1 VRKSVNWKIVVVI
14 FAVAV
19 PVGAIG
25 FGLMELEKTRTKEE
39 IDGLISKPL
48 DDLLPSRDDMAD
60 EWLIGSS
67 SDVTLNVSGL
77 TEGSIV
83 SYYKQIGSTHSQK
96 KEYLYFTTFFV
107 YRFSD
112 ADSASMCFDKEVNK
126 IKSDGSYKEVA
137 ISGVFAVIYDYG
149 TTEEGLSWGHKSNI
163 VFSVY
168 VYNNAVFEA
177 EGELIVFTNLLKSK
191 IT

>member
-1 VRKSVNWKIVVVI
+1 MNYKIVVAI

-19 PVGAIG
+19 AVGVIG
-25 FGLMELEKTRTKEE
+25 FVLMELEKTRTEEE
-39 IDGLISKPL
+39 IDGSISKPL
-48 DDLLPSRDDMAD
+48 DNLLPSRDDMAD

-67 SDVTLNVSGL
+67 SDVTLNVSGF

-83 SYYKQIGSTHSQK
+83 SYYKQIGSTHSQT

-112 ADSASMCFDKEVNK
+112 ADSASVYFNKEVNET
-126 IKSDGSYKEVA
+126 KSEGGYKEVA
-137 ISGVFAVIYDYG
+137 ISGVFAVTYDYG
-149 TTEEGLSWGHKSNI
+149 TTEEGLSWGHKNNI

-177 EGELIVFTNLLKSK
+177 EGELIDFTNLLKSK